1 MSPRAFL
8 FPLCRIFI
16 ILPSNVSLPKN
27 NISDFMANNIQT
39 FTGRVLLD
47 DKQAKQT
54 IELLT
59 RSLEE
64 LKKKRKE
71 AVAKGEDIKEFDR
84 QIKQTS
90 ASINALKTN
99 QQQVNETLKNLS
111 SASYKELNVAM
122 RSLQK
127 QLRSGAVERNSEE
140 WKKLQGVLKKVK
152 AEMQHINDEGKV
164 SKSLFSRMWDGL
176 NKNWGAFTQIIGSV
190 TTLTLTLRAAAQAY
204 ADMEESMADVRKY
217 TGQTDEQVH
226 QMNED
231 FKRMDTRTAR
241 EQLNELAGSAG
252 RLGITSKE
260 MIEEFVDGADK
271 INVALGDDL
280 GKGAVDKI
288 GKLAQMFGEDKTK
301 GLRGAMLATG
311 SAVNELAQSSSANA
325 GYIVD
330 FTADLSGVGIQAGMT
345 QAQLMGLA
353 SALDQN
359 MQEEATSATVFSQL
373 ITKMYQEPAKFA
385 KIAGMQVKEF
395 SNLMKTNANEGLM
408 KFMQAMK
415 SKGGF
420 AEMAP
425 MFEEMQLNG
434 TRAVGVLSAVATHL
448 DQVKEAQDIA
458 TKSYAD
464 GTSVLNEFN
473 TQNTT
478 VQAELDKAKKRFQ
491 DLTIEL
497 GEKLIPA
504 MKYGI
509 TSFSLT
515 IKVMSTLITFTQQ
528 HAKQIVVL
536 SSLIAFCTAL
546 WYKEMI
552 AIKAKN
558 TLMNIAKAVEKAYAT
573 SVKLVQAAMVAFNA
587 TVALCKSGMQ
597 GYISVMNAAKAANM
611 TNPWAALA
619 TVVTVVGVAIYGAV
633 KAFSAYNEAMRNNTQ
648 EAKNNKAV
656 AEQQATLAKKVSD
669 ATIDERNK
677 IDMLNKIIHSN
688 AYTVDERRTAIA
700 NLQQIVPQYHASIS
714 KEGKLYNDNIE
725 VITQYIN
732 KLNDAAMAEAIYEKK
747 AEINKK
753 RLELKTIETRI
764 RGSLKAVKAERDA
777 HPERYTTERYYRPS
791 FGPGSEGNEFYHD
804 SDALKSNKKQEQI
817 HTKRLQNVLSQEKT
831 LDAED
836 RALDAT
842 INSNKQIRSALKTV
856 IKKNTQIQKENAV
869 VSTPSSGH
877 TMTEKE
883 RKAAEKEKKK
893 REAAA
898 RKAEAKRKADMKKEL
913 DDAKKA
919 NQAEELEAK
928 TLYSTGQIRLAEYN
942 DRMKTIKERGLQ
954 ARLDI
959 LKKYGEAES
968 EEYKRLNAE
977 KENIAADYEK
987 KQTQDLADLEY
998 DRQVA
1003 EQAITAE
1010 YYNKDSDL
1018 YHNEDAVNEALFQL
1032 DQTFLKEKQSLYL
1045 KSSDEYWQ
1053 IAREIERSQQSR
1065 QYDLQKQHDE
1075 KLLQLRQEYGK
1086 MGNEEQMQLEMAG
1099 LDAVH
1104 KAGLISEEEY
1114 QRMKLGIANKYASY
1128 KPTAD
1133 EQRKEDA
1140 NTAIDT
1146 AKKMT
1151 KGYSDNNNAMGSDNL
1166 ATIAG
1171 GAIAAIQ
1178 QQKMVNDNLK
1188 KLRDEDKISEQQ
1200 YQDAKRQMNK
1210 ETYQEIAAVAG
1221 AAFSSINNMMSAAS
1235 AYSQACSDLEVAK
1248 IEKNYD
1254 KQISA
1259 AGNNSA
1265 KKKRLEAKRDKEV
1278 AAAKSK
1284 ANKKSMKIE
1293 VAQAIA
1299 STAMAA
1305 INAYSSAAAIPV
1317 VGHVIA
1323 PIAAGLAT
1331 AAGMLQVATI
1341 KKQHQAEAAG
1351 YYEGGFTGPGNYKK
1365 EAGVV
1370 HAGEFVANHNT
1381 VNNPQ
1386 LLPALQLIDM
1396 AQRNNTVASL
1406 TAQDVSR
1413 AMGTG
1418 SAAVVA
1424 PVVNVQGG
1432 DTEQVGASLDSVH
1445 TTIDRLN
1452 QQLNAGIKS
1461 YVVITGP
1468 DGFDRQWSQYQK
1480 MKSNK

>member
-1 MSPRAFL
+1 
-8 FPLCRIFI
+8 
-16 ILPSNVSLPKN
+16 
-27 NISDFMANNIQT
+27 MANNTQT
-39 FTGRVLLD
+39 FVGRVLLD

-54 IELLT
+54 IALLEKQ
-59 RSLEE
+59 LEQVKQ
-64 LKKKRKE
+64 KKTDAFKKGDDTKAFDKE
-71 AVAKGEDIKEFDR
+71 INR
-84 QIKQTS
+84 
-90 ASINALKTN
+90 INASLKTLRTN
-99 QQQVNETLKNLS
+99 QEQVNKTFSNLS
-111 SASYKELNVAM
+111 SASYKELAATMKTV
-122 RSLQK
+122 QK

-140 WKKLQGVLKKVK
+140 WKKLQQKLKEVKREMNAINSESKETTSLWSRFVNVL
-152 AEMQHINDEGKV
+152 NT
-164 SKSLFSRMWDGL
+164 
-176 NKNWGAFTQIIGSV
+176 NWGAVSQII
-190 TTLTLTLRAAAQAY
+190 AAYAGLSMTIRKCAQAY
-204 ADMEESMADVRKY
+204 ADMEESMANVRKY

-226 QMNED
+226 RMNED

-252 RLGITSKE
+252 RLGITSKD

-311 SAVNELAQSSSANA
+311 SAVNELAQNSSANA

-385 KIAGMQVKEF
+385 KIAGVEVTKF

-408 KFMQAMK
+408 TFLSAMK
-415 SKGGF
+415 SRGGF

-434 TRAVGVLSAVATHL
+434 TRAVGVLSAVASHL
-448 DQVKEAQDIA
+448 DQVRTAQDLA
-458 TKSYAD
+458 TQSYAS
-464 GTSVLNEFN
+464 GTSVINEFN
-473 TQNTT
+473 VQNNT
-478 VQAELDKAKKRFQ
+478 VQAQLDKAKKRFE
-491 DLTIEL
+491 DLTVEL
-497 GEKLIPA
+497 GEQLIPVTRYA
-504 MKYGI
+504 ISTLSIGI
-509 TSFSLT
+509 HVL
-515 IKVMSTLITFTQQ
+515 STLITFTVT
-528 HAKQIVVL
+528 HVKQLTIIG
-536 SSLIAFCTAL
+536 SAIAVCTAL
-546 WYKEMI
+546 WYKETI
-552 AIKAKN
+552 AIKLRTAAAAAN
-558 TLMNIAKAVEKAYAT
+558 SAVDKAYIAT
-573 SVKLVQAAMVAFNA
+573 TTLLRTAMVALQA
-587 TVALCKSGMQ
+587 TWALLTKGVQ
-597 GYISVMNAAKAANM
+597 GYIVVMRAARLASL

-619 TVVTVVGVAIYGAV
+619 TVLTVVGVAVYGTV
-633 KAFSAYNEAMRNNTQ
+633 KAFASYNETLRNNTQ
-648 EAKNNKAV
+648 EAKNNRAV
-656 AEQQATLAKKVSD
+656 TEQQASLAKKVSD

-688 AYTVDERRTAIA
+688 AYTVDERRSAIA
-700 NLQQIVPQYHASIS
+700 NLQKIIPNYHASIS
-714 KEGKLYNDNIE
+714 NEGKLYNDNIE

-753 RLELKTIETRI
+753 RLELKTRETRI
-764 RGSLKAVKAERDA
+764 KGSLKAVRAERDA
-777 HPERYTTERYYRPS
+777 HPERYTSEKIFRPS
-791 FGPGSEGNEFYHD
+791 FGPGSESSYFTKD
-804 SDALKSNKKQEQI
+804 SEALKTNKKQEEI
-817 HTKRLQNVLSQEKT
+817 HKKRLKTVQSEEKT
-831 LDAED
+831 LDAQEA
-836 RALDAT
+836 ALDLT
-842 INSNKQIRSALKTV
+842 IKNNKQIRKALTTV
-856 IKKNTQIQKENAV
+856 IKKNTKIDSGNGT
-869 VSTPSSGH
+869 TPSAGSGGH
-877 TMTEKE
+877 YTTEKE
-883 RKAAEKEKKK
+883 RKAAEKERKK

-898 RKAEAKRKADMKKEL
+898 RKAEIKRKADLKKEL
-913 DDAKKA
+913 DDAKKSTEA
-919 NQAEELEAK
+919 QQLEAT

-942 DRMKTIKERGLQ
+942 DRMAKIKEQGLQ
-954 ARLDI
+954 QRMDI
-959 LKKYGEAES
+959 LRKYGEAES
-968 EEYKRLNAE
+968 EEYKRLNAQKE
-977 KENIAADYEK
+977 KVSADYER
-987 KQTQDLADLEY
+987 KQTQDLQELEY

-1018 YHNEDAVNEALFQL
+1018 YHNESATNEALFQL
-1032 DQTFLKEKQSLYL
+1032 DQTFLKEKQALYL
-1045 KSSDEYWQ
+1045 KTSDEYWQ
-1053 IAREIERSQQSR
+1053 IAREIERSEQQH
-1065 QYDLQKQHDE
+1065 QYDRQKQYDDT
-1075 KLLQLRQEYGK
+1075 LMQLKQEYLIL
-1086 MGNEEQMQLEMAG
+1086 GNEQQMQLELAG
-1099 LDAVH
+1099 LDEVH
-1104 KAGLISEEEY
+1104 KAGLVSEEEY
-1114 QRMKLGIANKYASY
+1114 QRMKMGIANKYASY
-1128 KPTAD
+1128 KPDAKD
-1133 EQRKEDA
+1133 QAKDDA
-1140 NTAIDT
+1140 NTALDT

-1151 KGYSDNNNAMGSDNL
+1151 RQSDDRSGSLGSDNL

-1178 QQKMVNDNLK
+1178 QQKMVNE
-1188 KLRDEDKISEQQ
+1188 KLRDLRKEGLISEQAEL
-1200 YQDAKRQMNK
+1200 DAKKQMYK
-1210 ETYQEIAAVAG
+1210 ETYQEIAATAG
-1221 AAFSSINNMMSAAS
+1221 AAFSSISSMMGAAS

-1248 IEKNYD
+1248 IQANYD

-1265 KKKRLEAKRDKEV
+1265 KKKRLEAKRDKEIS
-1278 AAAKSK
+1278 AAKTK
-1284 ANKKSMKIE
+1284 ANKKAMKIE
-1293 VAQAIA
+1293 IAQAVA
-1299 STAMAA
+1299 STAMSA
-1305 INAYSSAAAIPV
+1305 INAYSSAAAIPT
-1317 VGHVIA
+1317 VGYIIA

-1351 YYEGGFTGPGNYKK
+1351 YYEGGFTGPGHYKK

-1370 HAGEFVANHNT
+1370 HAGEFVANHNA

-1386 LLPALQLIDM
+1386 LLPALQLIDA

-1424 PVVNVQGG
+1424 PVVNVNA
-1432 DTEQVGASLDSVH
+1432 DNEQVGASLDNVSS
-1445 TTIDRLN
+1445 TIERLN
-1452 QQLNAGIKS
+1452 EQLNLGIKS

-1468 DGFDRQWSQYQK
+1468 DGFDRKWSQYQK